1 MKSPSPK
8 LWWLT
13 KKTGVSS
20 IFPSLSGAPQIFSLQ
35 KSVEAKIEIGLV
47 PIGRGVSGF
56 STKSQILQLFYE
68 GPHVLVHLLKS
79 LTAYNVISSSS
90 LFSDNVQL
98 DFYIS
103 FPLCK
108 IQQPV
113 LLQIHHKK
121 LGPSG
126 MRLFRPMYRGQ
137 RYIRKKLSNADKLA
151 LVKLSAKLSISKNWK
166 FEIIEKLSISENA

>member
-79 LTAYNVISSSS
+79 LRANIVKSSST

-98 DFYIS
+98 NLEIS
-103 FPLCK
+103 FSYARFNS
-108 IQQPV
+108 
-113 LLQIHHKK
+113 LLGYNLLTKSWDHHKWNFSD
-121 LGPSG
+121 PC
-126 MRLFRPMYRGQ
+126 
-137 RYIRKKLSNADKLA
+137 
-151 LVKLSAKLSISKNWK
+151 
-166 FEIIEKLSISENA
+166 IEKLKNTLSNVIYFFEKH

>member
-137 RYIRKKLSNADKLA
+137 RYIRKNYWMP
-151 LVKLSAKLSISKNWK
+151 INWH
-166 FEIIEKLSISENA
+166 